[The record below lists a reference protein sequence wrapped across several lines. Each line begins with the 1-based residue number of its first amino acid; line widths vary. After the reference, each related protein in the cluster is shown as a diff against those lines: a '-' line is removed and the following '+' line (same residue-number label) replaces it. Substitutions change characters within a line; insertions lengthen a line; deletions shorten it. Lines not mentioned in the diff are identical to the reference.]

1 MQVLLED
8 GVRYTETCRSMV

>member
-1 MQVLLED
+1 MEVLPED